1 MTKNHASHYLEGNNK
16 EIKAAAAATATNN
29 KKREKEEITKLKEA

>member
-16 EIKAAAAATATNN
+16 EIKAAATATNN